1 MSFASLTSILL
12 LSVMVAGC
20 DLPRSP
26 STLPVQHYRQPPP
39 VIHTDKPKRVG
50 RLNGDL
56 HRGADEMQRQIEDL
70 QRQVD
75 ELRGKVPPQ

>member
-20 DLPRSP
+20 DSP
-26 STLPVQHYRQPPP
+26 KPSSTLPVQHYRQPAPF
-39 VIHTDKPKRVG
+39 IHTDKPKRVG

-70 QRQVD
+70 QWQVD